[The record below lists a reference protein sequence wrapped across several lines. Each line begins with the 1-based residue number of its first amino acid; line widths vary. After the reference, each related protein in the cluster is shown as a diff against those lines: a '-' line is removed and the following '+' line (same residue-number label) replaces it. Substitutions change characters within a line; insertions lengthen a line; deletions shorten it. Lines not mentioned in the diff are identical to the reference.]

1 MNNLLLQC
9 VKEDTETIPTQHVLT
24 VSNVA
29 FSKGEVRTTSTDF
42 LCHLYSCVEDET
54 LTDTKEPENQAC

>member
-1 MNNLLLQC
+1 MQR
-9 VKEDTETIPTQHVLT
+9 VST

-42 LCHLYSCVEDET
+42 LFHLYSCVEDET
-54 LTDTKEPENQAC
+54 LTDTKEPENQVC